1 MENNYTKQA
10 PGNPASGVAA
20 GAAAAAGRRRHG
32 LTSSIFVL
40 TGSIALIAAVV
51 PGYLAQKRDEPIRK
65 GPGVTAVRK
74 LSDWF
79 AGVRGTQGDTDVYV
93 LDSGKP
99 GGSALILG
107 GTHGNEPAGY
117 IAAILIVENAVP
129 RSGRL
134 WVLPHA
140 NRSAMTHTDY
150 QEASPRFLEFEGASG
165 HRTFRYGSRATNP
178 TDQWPD
184 PDIYVHAASGQKL
197 SGAETRNLNRA
208 YPGRPDGTFTER
220 VAYAITS
227 LIRTEKVDIALDLH
241 EASPEY
247 PVINAVVAHE
257 RAMKVASLAVLNL
270 EFEDIKIALEP
281 SPLNLRGLSHRELGD
296 STEALVMLVEASNAS
311 QGRLRGA
318 TDARLVIEG
327 TDDKYL
333 RAAKLGRLAV
343 PFDEKGWPLKLRVG
357 RHTSTV
363 MAVFAA
369 FSTRNP
375 DKPIVLAGLPA
386 CAELM
391 KRGLEPFF

>member
-1 MENNYTKQA
+1 MENDNTK
-10 PGNPASGVAA
+10 PGPGVPAFGGSA
-20 GAAAAAGRRRHG
+20 GAEVGAGQRRHRP
-32 LTSSIFVL
+32 TSSIFVL
-40 TGSIALIAAVV
+40 AGSIALIATVI
-51 PGYLAQKRDEPIRK
+51 PGYLAQKRDEPIRR

-79 AGVRGTQGDTDVYV
+79 AGIRRTQGDTDVYV

-117 IAAILIVENAVP
+117 VAAILIVENAVP
-129 RSGRL
+129 QSGRL
-134 WVLPHA
+134 LVLPHA

-150 QEASPRFLEFEGASG
+150 QEASPRVLEFEGASG

-184 PDIYVHAASGQKL
+184 PDIYVHAASGQQL

-227 LIRTEKVDIALDLH
+227 LIKAEKVDIILDLH

-281 SPLNLRGLSHRELGD
+281 SPSNLRGLSHRELGD
-296 STEALVMLVEASNAS
+296 STEALAMLVEASNAS

-327 TDDKYL
+327 TDAKYL

-343 PFDEKGWPLKLRVG
+343 PFDENGWPLKLRVG

-391 KRGLEPFF
+391 EKGLEPFF